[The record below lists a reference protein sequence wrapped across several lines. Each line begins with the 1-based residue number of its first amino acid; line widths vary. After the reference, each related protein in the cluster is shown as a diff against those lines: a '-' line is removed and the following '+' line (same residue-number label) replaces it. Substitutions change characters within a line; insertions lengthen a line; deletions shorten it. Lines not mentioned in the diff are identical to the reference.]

1 MHGYYF
7 EELREGME
15 ASLSKT
21 ITESDV
27 GQFAGITGDFNPVH
41 VNKEFARQT
50 RFQDRIA
57 HGMLTAGMI
66 SAVLGTRLPGP
77 GAIYLSQNL
86 RFRAPVYL
94 GDTVTATVRVTD
106 LDAGRSRVSV
116 HTGCF
121 VGGRCVLEGD
131 AVLLVD
137 RRGGEPNLVEPT
149 SRAGTMPRQGNT
161 E

>member
-7 EELREGME
+7 EDLQEGME
-15 ASLSKT
+15 ASFSKT
-21 ITESDV
+21 VTESDV
-27 GQFAGITGDFNPVH
+27 GQFAGVTGDFNPIH

-50 RFQDRIA
+50 RFHDRIA

-77 GAIYLSQNL
+77 GAIYLSQNM

-94 GDTVTATVRVTD
+94 GDTVTATVRVTG
-106 LDAGRSRVSV
+106 LDAGRSRVTV
-116 HTGCF
+116 TTGCS
-121 VGGRCVLEGD
+121 VGGRSVIEGE

-137 RRGGEPNLVEPT
+137 RREDEPHLVEAA
-149 SRAGTMPRQGNT
+149 SRLGAMPR
-161 E
+161 